1 MKLYIKLLLTI
12 SIFTSLT
19 SCKKYLDVRPEDAI
33 LEDDLFSTKKGINT
47 ALNGIY
53 INLAKNELYGRNLT
67 MSTVDI
73 LAQRYNVGGSH
84 VDFKTATYAYNDKP
98 TIDVVDN
105 IWSAAYASIIN
116 INVFLANLD
125 KYKGVLDEQ
134 SEKIYRGEVIGVRAM
149 LHFDML
155 RLFGPMYN
163 SADSL
168 KTSIPYYSA
177 PKTAANPLLPANEV
191 MALILQDLNQA
202 ESLLSTDAIITN
214 GPNVPKPEVKPDF
227 LSGSRNYRMNYF
239 AVKALQARVN
249 MYRGNKIDAL
259 AAAKTLIQNQNKFP
273 WTTTRNALSEK
284 INPDRVFT
292 TEMILGIQNSRLYV
306 NYDELFSPALPE
318 KNILAPIAGRLTT
331 LFESNEND
339 YRYNLNWTVP
349 SNGGK
354 TYRTFYKYADIINKD
369 SVFRYSV
376 PLIKM
381 SEMYYIATECE
392 DVAATAIGY
401 LNTVR
406 ANRGLL
412 ALAVTVNKTTELQKE
427 YQKEFYG
434 EGQLFYYYK
443 RRNLANIPNGA
454 AASGNVTM
462 SSLTY
467 VIPLPKSETDSR
479 K

>member
-1 MKLYIKLLLTI
+1 MKLYIKFLLAI
-12 SIFTSLT
+12 SIFTSLA
-19 SCKKYLDVRPEDAI
+19 SCKKFLDVRPEDAI
-33 LEDDLFSTKKGINT
+33 LEDELFSTKKGINT

-53 INLAKNELYGRNLT
+53 INLAKNELYGQQLT
-67 MSTVDI
+67 MSTVEI
-73 LAQRYNVGGSH
+73 LAQRYNVSGTH
-84 VDFKTATYAYNDKP
+84 ADFKTATYAYNDKP
-98 TIDVVDN
+98 TVDAVDN
-105 IWSAAYASIIN
+105 IWSGAYASIIN
-116 INVFLANLD
+116 INVFLDNLD

-134 SEKIYRGEVIGVRAM
+134 TEKIYRGEVIGIRAM

-168 KTSIPYYSA
+168 KTSIPYYSG
-177 PKTAANPLLPANEV
+177 PKVGANPLLPANQV
-191 MALILQDLNQA
+191 MAMIAADLKQA
-202 ESLLSTDAIITN
+202 EDLLSADAIITT
-214 GPNVPKPEVKPDF
+214 GPNVPKPEQKPDF
-227 LSGSRNYRMNYF
+227 LTGSRNYRMNYF

-259 AAAKTLIQNQNKFP
+259 AAAKLLIQNQSKFP
-273 WTTTRNALSEK
+273 WTSTRNALSEK

-292 TEMILGIQNSRLYV
+292 TEMILGIQNSRLYN
-306 NYDELFSPALPE
+306 NYDNLFSPALQE
-318 KNILAPIAGRLTT
+318 KNILAPLPGRLTT
-331 LFESNEND
+331 VFESNEND

-376 PLIKM
+376 PLVKM

-412 ALAVTVNKTTELQKE
+412 PLAATVNKNTELQKE

-443 RRNLANIPNGA
+443 RRNLVNIPNGA
-454 AASGNVTM
+454 AASGNVAM
-462 SSLTY
+462 NALTY
-467 VIPLPKSETDSR
+467 VVPLPKSETDSR
-479 K
+479 Q